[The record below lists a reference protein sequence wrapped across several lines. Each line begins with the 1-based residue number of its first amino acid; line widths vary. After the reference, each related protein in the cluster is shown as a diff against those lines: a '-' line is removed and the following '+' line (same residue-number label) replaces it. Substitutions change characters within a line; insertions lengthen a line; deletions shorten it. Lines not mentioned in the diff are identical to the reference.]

1 MKTTR
6 QHHDAIIRFLDRLK
20 HRARW
25 LLAGAALARALTA
38 FVLVSLAAGLSLSYG
53 VKLVTV
59 AALVASLGVLVV
71 GLTAVWPLRG
81 QWSKS
86 QSRRHQARRVEA
98 RLPGLRGRL
107 ITVVDRVDTPG
118 ECAPGLLARAARH
131 AEQATTLVT
140 PADVLSSRPL
150 QRLAAMSAGI
160 VLVVGLVGQRLPV
173 GPVDAWGALLGG
185 SSAAY
190 RMADATSAEE
200 AAPTLVG
207 DITLRYVFPTYTGL
221 EPREVPNS
229 DGTII
234 APPGTTVQ
242 IQART
247 ARPFQ
252 AAAVRVD
259 ELEPIDAQL
268 ADGRDLTASI
278 TVERSGTWT
287 ILLFEDKT
295 VTNSRPYEL
304 RVEADAP
311 PVVVM
316 SETGQSV
323 VPVDAPLGL
332 SWNVTDDY
340 GIVRVSIEL
349 EADGDTTETVR
360 REPIDAA
367 LELNGV
373 ERTTPRELG
382 LSPGDTV
389 TLRVVAVDNDRLS
402 GGNRGESEPLVLEV
416 LGPRGYGKNL
426 TRYHEK
432 LRDVLLDALADFLE
446 EPVPPADSREAM
458 IAWAGRAPERLD
470 PVKAVIEEQWG
481 SFGSS
486 GIDGELT
493 RDVFEASARL
503 FRFTLTTFDRP
514 AEAGGRQL
522 VRSDLNTFAE
532 LHEGAVVALE
542 TAAFVIDSMLREV
555 GVAELARQAKK
566 VAETAESLSAQAQES
581 DDADALLA
589 ALDRLARQMAQL
601 QRAAAQLSDDALSA
615 FANNS
620 LNQASGLMDEIRSSI
635 ARGDLEDA
643 KAMLETLADQLA
655 QFAESLD
662 ERQQRSEQQDNELS
676 ERFEALMED
685 LDRLAEDQE
694 ILATEL
700 AQAQEALGSDFAE
713 RMSLW
718 AKLDPLAVAFE
729 ENGQAA
735 LSGVGDGR
743 EWPSYII
750 RQITDLAGLAAGSR
764 DSVMARDVDG
774 ATRRVLEVGRDLPY
788 VQRFVD
794 RLTTRATPP
803 EGQAVVDGHLD
814 KMAELQ
820 AEMMAIL
827 DALQTEPADS
837 NPDLAEATRA
847 LSERQSILGEA
858 QRELA
863 AEVKLVE
870 NALPVATGEAGQS
883 MGQAGEEMEQA
894 QGAVEM
900 GYAMS
905 AEGHQRRAVDKVRET
920 QEHLQQAMEKQSQM
934 QQSMAQ
940 MRGERGGEAG
950 DQHGDGPST
959 SEPDIPAPE
968 LFQTAEAY
976 REALLEGM
984 AGEVPQEF
992 EALKRRFYED
1002 LVRQ

>member
-6 QHHDAIIRFLDRLK
+6 QHHDAITRFLDRLK

-25 LLAGAALARALTA
+25 LLTGTAVVRGVAAFA
-38 FVLVSLAAGLSLSYG
+38 VVSLAAGLALSYG
-53 VKLVTV
+53 VKLTTV
-59 AALVASLGVLVV
+59 AVGVASVGVLVV
-71 GLTAVWPLRG
+71 CVAAGWSLRG
-81 QWSKS
+81 RWALS
-86 QSRRHQARRVEA
+86 QSRRHQARQVEA

-107 ITVVDRVDTPG
+107 ITVVDRFDSPG
-118 ECAPGLLARAARH
+118 DSAPGLLARAADH
-131 AEQATTLVT
+131 AARATAILT
-140 PADVLSSRPL
+140 PAEVHSARPL
-150 QRLAAMSAGI
+150 QRLVAASAAILLG
-160 VLVVGLVGQRLPV
+160 VSLVGERLPV
-173 GPVDAWGALLGG
+173 GPLDAWGVLLGG

-190 RMADATSAEE
+190 RMADATAGEE
-200 AAPTLVG
+200 AAPALVG
-207 DITLRYVFPTYTGL
+207 DISLRYIFPAYTGL
-221 EPREVPNS
+221 DPREVPNS

-242 IQART
+242 IQAKT
-247 ARPFQ
+247 ATPFQ
-252 AAAVRVD
+252 AAAVRVGD
-259 ELEPIDAQL
+259 EEPIDAQL
-268 ADGRDLTASI
+268 VDGRELTASI

-287 ILLFEDKT
+287 ILLFQDKT
-295 VTNSRPYEL
+295 VTSSKPYEL

-311 PVVVM
+311 PVVVV
-316 SETGQSV
+316 SETGQTV

-349 EADGDTTETVR
+349 EADESTDDYVR

-446 EPVPPADSREAM
+446 EPVPPAETREAM
-458 IAWAGRAPERLD
+458 IAWAGTAPERLD
-470 PVKAVIEEQWG
+470 PIKAVMEEQWG

-486 GIDGELT
+486 GLDGDLT
-493 RDVFEASARL
+493 RDVFEATARL

-514 AEAGGRQL
+514 ADAGGRQL
-522 VRSDLNTFAE
+522 VRSDLSTFAE

-566 VAETAESLSAQAQES
+566 VAKTAEGLSAQAQDS

-589 ALDRLARQMAQL
+589 ALDRLSRQMAQL
-601 QRAAAQLSDDALSA
+601 QRAAEQLSDDALAS
-615 FANNS
+615 FANSS
-620 LNQASGLMDEIRSSI
+620 LNQASGLMNEIRSAI
-635 ARGDLEDA
+635 ARGELEDA

-662 ERQQRSEQQDNELS
+662 ERQQRSEQQESELS

-685 LDRLAEDQE
+685 LKRLAEDQE

-718 AKLDPLAVAFE
+718 AKLDPMAKAFE
-729 ENGQAA
+729 ESGQAA

-743 EWPSYII
+743 EWPSYVI

-774 ATRRVLEVGRDLPY
+774 ATRRILEVGRDLPY

-794 RLTTRATPP
+794 RLTTRATSPD
-803 EGQAVVDGHLD
+803 GQSVVDGHLD
-814 KMAELQ
+814 RMAELQ

-837 NPDLAEATRA
+837 NPQLADATRA
-847 LSERQSILGEA
+847 LSERQAILSEA

-863 AEVKLVE
+863 AEVELVE
-870 NALPVATGEAGQS
+870 NALPVATGEAGES

-950 DQHGDGPST
+950 DRHGDGPST

-984 AGEVPQEF
+984 AGEVPKEF
-992 EALKRRFYED
+992 ETLKRRFYED

>member
-1 MKTTR
+1 M
-6 QHHDAIIRFLDRLK
+6 H
-20 HRARW
+20 
-25 LLAGAALARALTA
+25 
-38 FVLVSLAAGLSLSYG
+38 G
-53 VKLVTV
+53 VCSSV
-59 AALVASLGVLVV
+59 AALQPI
-71 GLTAVWPLRG
+71 VWRTRPTRRRPRRPWWETSRFG
-81 QWSKS
+81 TSS
-86 QSRRHQARRVEA
+86 STQS
-98 RLPGLRGRL
+98 
-107 ITVVDRVDTPG
+107 
-118 ECAPGLLARAARH
+118 
-131 AEQATTLVT
+131 
-140 PADVLSSRPL
+140 
-150 QRLAAMSAGI
+150 
-160 VLVVGLVGQRLPV
+160 
-173 GPVDAWGALLGG
+173 
-185 SSAAY
+185 
-190 RMADATSAEE
+190 
-200 AAPTLVG
+200 
-207 DITLRYVFPTYTGL
+207 L

-242 IQART
+242 IKAKT
-247 ARPFQ
+247 AIPFQ
-252 AAAVRVD
+252 AAAIQVG
-259 ELEPIDAQL
+259 ELEPIDARL
-268 ADGRDLTASI
+268 VEGRELTASI
-278 TVERSGTWT
+278 TVERSGSWK

-295 VTNSRPYEL
+295 VTSSKPYEL

-316 SETGQSV
+316 SESGQSV
-323 VPVDAPLGL
+323 APVDAPLGL

-349 EADGDTTETVR
+349 ESEGDTAEYVR

-373 ERTTPRELG
+373 ERATPRELG
-382 LSPGDTV
+382 LRPGDTV
-389 TLRVVAVDNDRLS
+389 TLRMVAVDNDRLS

-458 IAWAGRAPERLD
+458 IAWAGSAPERLD

-503 FRFTLTTFDRP
+503 FRFTLTTFDR
-514 AEAGGRQL
+514 AVDAGGRQL

-555 GVAELARQAKK
+555 GVAELARQANK
-566 VAETAESLSAQAQES
+566 VADTAERLSAQAQES

-589 ALDRLARQMAQL
+589 ALDRLARQLSQL
-601 QRAAAQLSDDALSA
+601 QRAAAKLSDDALAS
-615 FANNS
+615 FANSS
-620 LNQASGLMDEIRSSI
+620 LNQASGMMGEIRSAI
-635 ARGDLEDA
+635 ANGELEDA
-643 KAMLETLADQLA
+643 KSMLETLADQLA

-685 LDRLAEDQE
+685 LDKLAEDQE

-718 AKLDPLAVAFE
+718 AKLDPMADAFE

-743 EWPSYII
+743 SWPSYII
-750 RQITDLAGLAAGSR
+750 RQITDLAGLASGSR

-788 VQRFVD
+788 VQRFVE
-794 RLTTRATPP
+794 RLSTRAAPP
-803 EGQAVVDGHLD
+803 ESQAVVDGHLKD
-814 KMAELQ
+814 MAELQ
-820 AEMMAIL
+820 AQMMAIL

-837 NPDLAEATRA
+837 NPDLADATRA
-847 LSERQSILGEA
+847 LSERQAILSEA

-863 AEVKLVE
+863 AEVQLVE
-870 NALPVATGEAGQS
+870 NALPVASGEAGAS

-984 AGEVPQEF
+984 AGEVPKEF
-992 EALKRRFYED
+992 ETLKRRFYED

>member
-1 MKTTR
+1 
-6 QHHDAIIRFLDRLK
+6 
-20 HRARW
+20 
-25 LLAGAALARALTA
+25 
-38 FVLVSLAAGLSLSYG
+38 
-53 VKLVTV
+53 
-59 AALVASLGVLVV
+59 
-71 GLTAVWPLRG
+71 
-81 QWSKS
+81 
-86 QSRRHQARRVEA
+86 VEA

-107 ITVVDRVDTPG
+107 VTVIDRFDAPG
-118 ECAPGLLARAARH
+118 DYAEGLLARAANH
-131 AEQATTLVT
+131 AARATGLVS
-140 PADVLSSRPL
+140 PADVVSARPL
-150 QRLAAMSAGI
+150 QRLGACAAAA
-160 VLVVGLVGQRLPV
+160 VLTISLVGQRLPV
-173 GPVDAWGALLGG
+173 GPVDAWGVILGG

-190 RMADATSAEE
+190 RLADATSEEE
-200 AAPTLVG
+200 AAPALVG
-207 DITLRYVFPTYTGL
+207 DITLRYVFPAYTGL
-221 EPREVPNS
+221 EPREVPSS

-242 IQART
+242 IQAKT
-247 ARPFQ
+247 ATPFQ
-252 AAAVRVD
+252 AAAVQVGD
-259 ELEPIDAQL
+259 LEPVDARL
-268 ADGRDLTASI
+268 VGGRELTASI
-278 TVERSGTWT
+278 TVERSSTWT

-295 VTNSRPYEL
+295 VTSSKPYEL

-349 EADGDTTETVR
+349 EADGEVTDYVR

-367 LELNGV
+367 LELYGV

-426 TRYHEK
+426 TRYHQK

-458 IAWAGRAPERLD
+458 ISWAGSAPERLD

-481 SFGSS
+481 SVGSS

-493 RDVFEASARL
+493 RDVFEASSRL

-514 AEAGGRQL
+514 ADAGGRQL

-532 LHEGAVVALE
+532 LHEGAVVTLE
-542 TAAFVIDSMLREV
+542 TAAFVLDSMLREV

-566 VAETAESLSAQAQES
+566 VASTAESLSAQAQES

-589 ALDRLARQMAQL
+589 ALDRLTRQLSQL

-615 FANNS
+615 FANSS
-620 LNQASGLMDEIRSSI
+620 LNQASGLMDEIRSTI
-635 ARGDLEDA
+635 ARGDLENA

-676 ERFEALMED
+676 ERFEALMKD
-685 LDRLAEDQE
+685 LELLAEDQE

-700 AQAQEALGSDFAE
+700 AQAQEALGSDFTE

-718 AKLDPLAVAFE
+718 AKLDPLAAEFE
-729 ENGQAA
+729 ENGQSAI
-735 LSGVGDGR
+735 SGVGDGR
-743 EWPSYII
+743 EWPSYVI

-774 ATRRVLEVGRDLPY
+774 ATRRILEVGRDLPY
-788 VQRFVD
+788 VQRFVE
-794 RLTTRATPP
+794 RLSTRATPP
-803 EGQAVVDGHLD
+803 DGQSVVDGHL
-814 KMAELQ
+814 KRMATLQ
-820 AEMMAIL
+820 AEMMSIL
-827 DALQTEPADS
+827 DDLQTEPADS
-837 NPDLAEATRA
+837 NPELADATRS
-847 LSERQSILGEA
+847 LSERQAILSEA
-858 QRELA
+858 QRELSS
-863 AEVKLVE
+863 EVQLVE
-870 NALPVATGEAGQS
+870 NALPVATGEAGES
-883 MGQAGEEMEQA
+883 MGQAGEEMQQA

-920 QEHLQQAMEKQSQM
+920 REHLQQAMEKQSQM

-940 MRGERGGEAG
+940 MRGERGGQSG
-950 DQHGDGPST
+950 DQHGEGPSS

-984 AGEVPQEF
+984 AGDVPKEF
-992 EALKRRFYED
+992 ETLKRRFYED

>member
-1 MKTTR
+1 LKTTR
-6 QHHDAIIRFLDRLK
+6 QHHDAITRFLDRLK

-25 LLAGAALARALTA
+25 LLLGAALARGVTA
-38 FVLVSLAAGLSLSYG
+38 SAVVCLGAGLALSYG
-53 VKLVTV
+53 VRLVAV
-59 AALVASLGVLVV
+59 AATMASVGLLLVAMG
-71 GLTAVWPLRG
+71 AAWPLRG
-81 QWSKS
+81 RWRQS
-86 QSRRHQARRVEA
+86 QSTRHQARQVEA

-107 ITVVDRVDTPG
+107 VTVIDRVD
-118 ECAPGLLARAARH
+118 APGVCAQALLAKAADHAVRATA
-131 AEQATTLVT
+131 LVT
-140 PADVLSSRPL
+140 PADVISSRPL
-150 QRLAAMSAGI
+150 KRLSALCGV
-160 VLVVGLVGQRLPV
+160 VLLSVGLYGQRLPV
-173 GPVDAWGALLGG
+173 GPLDALAVLLGG

-190 RMADATSAEE
+190 RLADASVEE
-200 AAPTLVG
+200 AAPALVG
-207 DITLRYVFPTYTGL
+207 DITLRYVFPAYTGL

-242 IQART
+242 IQAKT
-247 ARPFQ
+247 ATAFQ
-252 AAAVRVD
+252 AAAVQVNAR
-259 ELEPIDAQL
+259 EPVDAQL
-268 ADGRDLTASI
+268 VDGRSLSASVTI
-278 TVERSGTWT
+278 EQSGTWKF
-287 ILLFEDKT
+287 LLFEDKA
-295 VTNSRPYEL
+295 VTASKAYEL

-323 VPVDAPLGL
+323 VPVDAPLGI

-340 GIVRVSIEL
+340 GIVRVSVEL
-349 EADGDTTETVR
+349 DRADDTAEYIR

-367 LELNGV
+367 LELYGV
-373 ERTTPRELG
+373 ERATPRELG
-382 LSPGDTV
+382 LAPGDTV

-446 EPVPPADSREAM
+446 EPVPPAESREAM
-458 IAWAGRAPERLD
+458 IAWAAAAPARLD

-481 SFGSS
+481 SYGSS
-486 GIDGELT
+486 GLDGELT

-514 AEAGGRQL
+514 VGASGRQL
-522 VRSDLNTFAE
+522 VRSDLDTFAE
-532 LHEGAVVALE
+532 LHEGAVVTLE

-555 GVAELARQAKK
+555 GVAELARQAKT
-566 VAETAESLSAQAQES
+566 VAQTAEGLSAQAQEA
-581 DDADALLA
+581 DDPDALLA
-589 ALDRLARQMAQL
+589 ALDRLARQLAQL
-601 QRAAAQLSDDALSA
+601 QKTAAQLSDDALSA
-615 FANNS
+615 FANSS
-620 LNQASGLMDEIRSSI
+620 LEQASGLMDEVRSAI
-635 ARGDLEDA
+635 ARGEMETA

-662 ERQQRSEQQDNELS
+662 ERQQRAEEQDSELG
-676 ERFEALMED
+676 ERFKALMED
-685 LDRLAEDQE
+685 LESLAEDQE
-694 ILATEL
+694 MLATEL

-713 RMSLW
+713 RMGLW
-718 AKLDPLAVAFE
+718 AQLDPLSVAFKAS
-729 ENGQAA
+729 GQAA

-743 EWPSYII
+743 AWPSYII
-750 RQITDLAGLAAGSR
+750 RQITDLSGLASGSR

-774 ATRRVLEVGRDLPY
+774 ATRRILEVGHDLPY

-794 RLTTRATPP
+794 RLSNRSAPP
-803 EGQAVVDGHLD
+803 AGHADVDAQLK
-814 KMAELQ
+814 KMSELQ
-820 AEMMAIL
+820 VEMMTIL
-827 DALQTEPADS
+827 DALQTSPADS
-837 NPDLAEATRA
+837 SPELADATRA
-847 LSERQSILGEA
+847 LSDRQAILSEA
-858 QRELA
+858 QRELS
-863 AEVKLVE
+863 AEVEVIE
-870 NALPVATGEAGQS
+870 NALPVASGEAGKS
-883 MGQAGEEMEQA
+883 MKLAGEQMSRA

-900 GYAMS
+900 GLAMP

-940 MRGERGGEAG
+940 MRGERGGQGGERTGETHAG
-950 DQHGDGPST
+950 G
-959 SEPDIPAPE
+959 EPDIPAPE

-984 AGEVPQEF
+984 AGDVPKEF
-992 EALKRRFYED
+992 ETLKRRFYED